1 MQQDP
6 FSDDIERL
14 KGQAAARATAEARDL
29 ELINKAAP
37 ELNEEVE
44 DILRYQ
50 DRALK
55 MALALE

>member
-1 MQQDP
+1 MCWSASITP
-6 FSDDIERL
+6 TT
-14 KGQAAARATAEARDL
+14 RAKVEAGDL

-55 MALALE
+55 RALALE